1 MASATTNG
9 RAIIA
14 TTILLTLAVMVLPA
28 RTARAGAAA
37 TPCVSPITACGCT
50 ITQPGFYTLA
60 NDLDASQGLTAKGA
74 CIDIKASKVT
84 LNTGQPGHQRNN
96 GFNITG
102 PGGATPA
109 GIGIHVLKGS
119 NNNLLELL
127 TALSGWDVGL
137 KIEGDNNIAEDFE
150 AGKFNAMS
158 GNGTAGVEIAG
169 GKNNNLNDFSADH
182 NQNYGVWVHGG
193 AKNNQ
198 FNCANSR
205 FNGGVGVFVGC
216 AADGSVGNNCTPK
229 GVPSNGNKL
238 YDYSSFKNAGK
249 GVVIDVGNTGT
260 LVANVSANLNGG
272 TDLDDENP
280 NCSGNLW
287 FLNIFDT
294 SSQNCIDART
304 PPGIG
309 SMAKAQTRQCRRS
322 APPA

>member
-1 MASATTNG
+1 MTSAING
-9 RAIIA
+9 RTIIA
-14 TTILLTLAVMVLPA
+14 AAILLTLAVMVPPT
-28 RTARAGAAA
+28 RTARAAGAAV
-37 TPCVSPITACGCT
+37 TPCASSITACGRT
-50 ITQPGFYTLA
+50 ITKPGFYTLA

-74 CIDIKASKVT
+74 CIDVRASKVT
-84 LNTGQPGHQRNN
+84 LDTGQPGHQRND

-102 PGGATPA
+102 PGGATPT

-119 NNNLLELL
+119 NNNMLELL
-127 TALSGWDVGL
+127 TVLSGWDVGL

-150 AGKFNAMS
+150 AGRFKAMS
-158 GNGTAGVEIAG
+158 ANGTAGVEIAG

-229 GVPSNGNKL
+229 GVPNNGNKL
-238 YDYSSFKNAGK
+238 YDYNSFKNDGK
-249 GVVIDVGNTGT
+249 GVVIDLGNTGT
-260 LVANVSANLNGG
+260 LVANVSATSNGG

-287 FLNIFDT
+287 FLNIGT

-304 PPGIG
+304 PPGVG
-309 SMAKAQTRQCRRS
+309 SIAKAHTRQCRRS
-322 APPA
+322 AAPA